1 MEHCC
6 GSGLLATGIKFLV
19 TDKILL
25 TDKTDKIQSTLMRK
39 KRIKF
44 LSATLSMVLLIALC
58 MPISVSAQVYNN
70 PNSGGQN
77 AGKAL
82 EVYNRAKQAF
92 TAGDYA
98 AAVNLLEIA
107 KGFNHSDKNI
117 ILLLALSYAELGDN
131 YNAMMWFRSVLSLDY
146 NFLEARNNYGIFLN
160 KTGKQKEAKKEFETC
175 IQINPNYANAH
186 YGRGSIL
193 KDQGD
198 LDGAIEEFR
207 TAIRLRPQ
215 YYEAQR
221 DLGLSIY
228 EKYEKGQLK
237 DISESIE
244 KLRNA
249 AKLIPRSPQVHYYL
263 GLIWCAEGNLDEGEK
278 EFRLTLMNDPNHAA
292 GHFELGKLRYCR
304 GDIDRCLDEIGAC
317 LKVSPTYTESKNFPA
332 INRKECKTYSAKC
345 KELKGYWDAAYRD
358 WGEVAAVTK
367 QNGDIVARMKDLQK
381 RAQSKVKRKK
391 NEPTF
396 DKDEV
401 DSLIIRG
408 IEEVDE
414 GNLQAAKA
422 TFNRALELNPNCW
435 EAYQNLGS
443 ILEVEGDIPRAS
455 ESYNKAMAL
464 EPAFCGLYYNMGYV
478 LEKMRLPIEAGRMY
492 KRFHDCD
499 GKYPYDPKHINQLQ
513 LEDVRQQMRE
523 RADR

>member
-1 MEHCC
+1 M
-6 GSGLLATGIKFLV
+6 
-19 TDKILL
+19 TDINMK
-25 TDKTDKIQSTLMRK
+25 SAK
-39 KRIKF
+39 KHH
-44 LSATLSMVLLIALC
+44 IALC
-58 MPISVSAQVYNN
+58 LSLMLLVLCPFSSSAQVYNN
-70 PNSGGQN
+70 SHAGGQN
-77 AGKAL
+77 PAKAI
-82 EVYNRAKQAF
+82 EVYGRAKQAF
-92 TAGDYA
+92 QAGDYA
-98 AAVNLLEIA
+98 AAVNLCELA

-117 ILLLALSYAELGDN
+117 VLLLALSYAELGDN
-131 YNAMMWFRSVLSLDY
+131 YNAMMWFRSALSLDY

-207 TAIRLRPQ
+207 TAIRLRPK

-221 DLGLSIY
+221 DLGLCIY

-237 DISESIE
+237 DISESVE
-244 KLRNA
+244 KLQNA

-263 GLIWCAEGNLDEGEK
+263 GLIWCAQGNLDEGEK

-292 GHFELGKLRYCR
+292 GHFELGKVRYCR
-304 GDIDRCLDEIGAC
+304 GDSDRCMDEMSAS
-317 LKVSPTYTESKNFPA
+317 LKVNPTYTESKNFPA
-332 INRKECKTYSAKC
+332 VNRKEAKTYLAKC
-345 KELKGYWDAAYRD
+345 KELKGYYDAAYRD
-358 WGEVAAVTK
+358 WSEVAAMTK
-367 QNGDIVARMKDLQK
+367 VNSDIVAHMKVLQK
-381 RAQSKVKRKK
+381 KATAKVKHKK
-391 NEPTF
+391 GEPTF

-435 EAYQNLGS
+435 EAYQNLGG
-443 ILEVEGDIPRAS
+443 ILESEGDITRAS

-464 EPAFCGLYYNMGYV
+464 EPSFCGLYYNMGYV
-478 LEKMRLPIEAGRMY
+478 LEKMRLPVEAGRMY
-492 KRFHDCD
+492 KRFHECD
-499 GKYPYDPKHINQLQ
+499 GRYPYDPKHINQLQ

-523 RADR
+523 RSGM